1 MAKPG
6 EQNFTYTE
14 GDDET
19 YVITL
24 VRQATLTPIDLT
36 GATVAAEVRD
46 GYAGE
51 GGALIAT
58 AVCTVTDGPGGQL
71 TMELAAADTKTMAG
85 ATCKYDVQVTI
96 GGKKRTYL
104 KGELQ
109 GTREV
114 TDL

>member
-6 EQNFTYTE
+6 EQNFQYTE

-24 VRQATLTPIDLT
+24 VRQATLQPIDLT
-36 GATVAAEVRD
+36 GATVSAEVRD
-46 GYAGE
+46 NSASL
-51 GGALIAT
+51 GGVVIAT
-58 AVCTVTDGPGGQL
+58 ATCTVTDGPGGQL
-71 TMELAAADTKTMAG
+71 TMELASTDTKTMG
-85 ATCKYDVQVTI
+85 GITYKYDIQVEI

-109 GTREV
+109 GTNEV